1 MSDWD
6 PESYLR
12 FANER
17 TQPSIDLV
25 SRIRLESPRAVI
37 DIGCGPGN
45 STQALRRR
53 WPKCDILG
61 LDYSE
66 AMIAK
71 ARLDYPNERWMVGDA
86 AKFDA
91 KERYDLVFSNATLQ
105 WIPRHEELLPR
116 LFSGAA
122 KGGALAA
129 QIPMFR
135 SMPINIAIETVAG
148 RSEWRQYTASCA
160 GQFTYHDAGFYYG
173 ILAGLSEKVDLWE
186 TSYVHVLD
194 SYEALIDFCRST
206 ALKPYLERL
215 PSDEARERFE
225 DELLAECKRR
235 YSLQGNGKLLF
246 PFDRLFI
253 MAYKA

>member
-17 TQPSIDLV
+17 TQPSIDLI
-25 SRIRLESPRAVI
+25 SRIHIDSPKAII

-91 KERYDLVFSNATLQ
+91 KDKYDLVFSNATLQ

-116 LFSGAA
+116 LIGGVKS
-122 KGGALAA
+122 GGAFAA
-129 QIPMFR
+129 QIPMFKT
-135 SMPINIAIETVAG
+135 MPINVAIETVAG
-148 RSEWRQYTASCA
+148 RSEWRRYTASCA
-160 GQFTYHDAGFYYG
+160 ELFTYRDAGTYYG
-173 ILAGLSEKVDLWE
+173 ILAGLVEKVDMWE
-186 TSYVHVLD
+186 TSYIHILD
-194 SYEALIDFCRST
+194 SHEALIDFCRST
-206 ALKPYLERL
+206 ALKPYLEKL

-225 DELLAECKRR
+225 DDLLAECKRR

-253 MAYKA
+253 AGYKV